1 MVALLNRP
9 RLVILDEL
17 TQGLDPAARHG
28 VWAAV
33 DQLRQDG
40 TTVLLVTHEL
50 AEAEALCDRVV
61 AMRAGKVLDQGT
73 PAELIARHAGQ
84 AIIRFTLPATDDTTT
99 ATALQQLNRLP
110 DVQSVTRTAQTVTVR
125 GGRAIIA
132 HVGAWLAARPDPFTA
147 GACIFARR
155 QRVLLE
161 DLHAAQAE
169 LARRARTDERH
180 RIAREMHDLVG
191 HSLTVTLLHLGSAR
205 LALDDNLD
213 AARSSLA
220 ETEHAARNSLDDV
233 RAAVGLLRTTDA
245 SSAPPA
251 PAATDIADLVESSRR
266 AGARIDLDVQGDL
279 AALTLNRSLA
289 AFRIVQESL
298 TNAVRHGDG
307 TPISVRIDILDDH
320 ARITVRNAAAARPPQ
335 VNGTGIA
342 AMRERVGALGGWLA
356 AGPDSDGWLVEAVI
370 AA

>member
-1 MVALLNRP
+1 MNHSQMAGVPWVTAPAALAVLTWVGAIRTDRPVPVALGLGVAVLAVSGVLGWRRVAGWSLVVGLAVP
-9 RLVILDEL
+9 AAGVILACY
-17 TQGLDPAARHG
+17 GDPRNVGWFG
-28 VWAAV
+28 VCVIVGWAA
-33 DQLRQDG
+33 
-40 TTVLLVTHEL
+40 LVTPPRM
-50 AEAEALCDRVV
+50 AVSAGV
-61 AMRAGKVLDQGT
+61 AMAAVFAIQLATVSPEPGWVTWMAG
-73 PAELIARHAGQ
+73 
-84 AIIRFTLPATDDTTT
+84 T
-99 ATALQQLNRLP
+99 A
-110 DVQSVTRTAQTVTVR
+110 
-125 GGRAIIA
+125 
-132 HVGAWLAARPDPFTA
+132 FTA

-205 LALDDNLD
+205 LSLDDNLD

-251 PAATDIADLVESSRR
+251 PAATDIADLVESYRR

-307 TPISVRIDILDDH
+307 TPISVRIDILDDR
-320 ARITVRNAAAARPPQ
+320 ARLTVRNGSLAGPSR
-335 VNGTGIA
+335 VTGTGIA

-370 AA
+370 PA